1 MDVTDT
7 TEAAEAAEAAGNAD
21 AGAVMLI
28 SDPRVQGVEVRE
40 CAEPLVDLRG
50 ALRVDGRR
58 GDPRGDY
65 ALTRE
70 GVRDRLVQ
78 ADRAL
83 PAGVSLLIIEA
94 YRPASL
100 QTHIF
105 DGYRNTLQA
114 ADPGLSLAEA
124 ERLASRYVAP
134 LSTAPHVCGAAID
147 LTLVDASGEE
157 LDLGCPEGATPEE
170 SDGACYTASPRIS
183 ARARENRAMLAEA
196 LGSAGM
202 VNYATEWWH
211 WSYGDRYWAQL
222 TGSPYAVYGPPVR

>member
-1 MDVTDT
+1 MDVADT
-7 TEAAEAAEAAGNAD
+7 MSAAAD
-21 AGAVMLI
+21 PGAVMLI
-28 SDPRVQGVEVRE
+28 SDERVRAIEVRE

-83 PAGVSLLIIEA
+83 PAGINLLIIEA
-94 YRPASL
+94 YRPVRL
-100 QTHIF
+100 QLEIF
-105 DGYRNTLQA
+105 DGYRSSLQA

-134 LSTAPHVCGAAID
+134 LATAPHVCGAAID

-157 LDLGCPEGATPEE
+157 VDLGCPEGATPEE
-170 SDGACYTASPRIS
+170 SDGGCYFAAPRIS